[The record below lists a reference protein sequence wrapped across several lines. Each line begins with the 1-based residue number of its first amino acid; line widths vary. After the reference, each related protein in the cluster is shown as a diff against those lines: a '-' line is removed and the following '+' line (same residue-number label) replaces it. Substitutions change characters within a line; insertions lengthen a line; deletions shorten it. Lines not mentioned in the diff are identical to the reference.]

1 MSMMPRSVLN
11 MPEKIGNYEVQS
23 VIGEGTMGIVYKG
36 KDPKFSRFVALKTM
50 HKHLLS
56 GPDDRLVKR
65 SYAEAQA
72 LGGLNHANIV
82 TIYDLIEFEG
92 MPVIVMEFA
101 EGRTLY
107 DYLEERSKISVRDA
121 LKIVSQVLDALDYA
135 HSRGLIHRDIKPA
148 NIMIRDR
155 ASIKVMDFGVAK
167 IQDSDMTMH
176 GEVFGAPNYMS
187 PEQWKG
193 REIDARTDI
202 FAVGVLFYQLLTGV
216 KPFEGENFHQT
227 RENILNVDPDPP
239 SHINPTIPAE
249 LNEVVAKAMARE
261 RDARYQSA
269 AEFRHAL
276 ETAEETMALP
286 PKEPTL
292 PGVRNSDGSYRPKVR
307 VNAARPGWLIPG
319 ASAGVA
325 IFLAAMGWFWFKPA
339 QVEVPVSRPPVVTA
353 PTQEAKKVV
362 GRVRL
367 TSEPT
372 GARVTL
378 SHGELLG
385 VTPITI
391 TKEPGFYQIIVSKEG
406 FEEIKS
412 GMDVGHETDTTLNVT
427 LTAMAPSP
435 AAPLTPEPVVPK
447 PVESKP
453 TANLKIPPPQPIS
466 PPREVQRSIRATL
479 NRIGHHGVR
488 ISVSKDYVA
497 ALSGTVKTEQGKD
510 DVLGIARI
518 EPGVK
523 EVIDQGL
530 QVSSNASEPN
540 VRLTRELR
548 AKLRGYK
555 VAFTILAGGRVLL
568 RGKLSTQEQ
577 IDTVV
582 QIAQNTEGVRSV
594 VSRLKANAP
603 TASVPAATP
612 SNYTNNLVASIN
624 SALRSYRLQDT
635 GERTNIRAKL
645 GEWNVVVLTGSA
657 RNGDQAKTAMEA
669 ARRLVGAQMQIKNDI
684 TVLQ

>member
-1 MSMMPRSVLN
+1 
-11 MPEKIGNYEVQS
+11 
-23 VIGEGTMGIVYKG
+23 
-36 KDPKFSRFVALKTM
+36 
-50 HKHLLS
+50 
-56 GPDDRLVKR
+56 
-65 SYAEAQA
+65 
-72 LGGLNHANIV
+72 
-82 TIYDLIEFEG
+82 
-92 MPVIVMEFA
+92 
-101 EGRTLY
+101 
-107 DYLEERSKISVRDA
+107 
-121 LKIVSQVLDALDYA
+121 
-135 HSRGLIHRDIKPA
+135 
-148 NIMIRDR
+148 
-155 ASIKVMDFGVAK
+155 
-167 IQDSDMTMH
+167 
-176 GEVFGAPNYMS
+176 
-187 PEQWKG
+187 
-193 REIDARTDI
+193 
-202 FAVGVLFYQLLTGV
+202 
-216 KPFEGENFHQT
+216 
-227 RENILNVDPDPP
+227 
-239 SHINPTIPAE
+239 
-249 LNEVVAKAMARE
+249 
-261 RDARYQSA
+261 
-269 AEFRHAL
+269 
-276 ETAEETMALP
+276 
-286 PKEPTL
+286 
-292 PGVRNSDGSYRPKVR
+292 
-307 VNAARPGWLIPG
+307 
-319 ASAGVA
+319 
-325 IFLAAMGWFWFKPA
+325 
-339 QVEVPVSRPPVVTA
+339 
-353 PTQEAKKVV
+353 
-362 GRVRL
+362 
-367 TSEPT
+367 
-372 GARVTL
+372 
-378 SHGELLG
+378 
-385 VTPITI
+385 
-391 TKEPGFYQIIVSKEG
+391 
-406 FEEIKS
+406 
-412 GMDVGHETDTTLNVT
+412 MDVGRETDTTLNVT

-488 ISVSKDYVA
+488 ISVSKNYVA
-497 ALSGTVKTEQGKD
+497 SLSGTVKTEQGKD

-603 TASVPAATP
+603 TTSVPAATP

-657 RNGDQAKTAMEA
+657 RNGDQAKTAMEV
-669 ARRLVGAQMQIKNDI
+669 ARRLVGAQMQIKYDI